1 MDEALM
7 RRLIGAATLLL
18 VAFVLAALLPD
29 PESPEG
35 EGAVVAYD
43 LRTGLPI
50 GPAEPVPAPV
60 EHPPTLKPVEKLEP
74 RAAESALAPA
84 ATPPLPRPA
93 LKVDESLGQP
103 GGWFVQVG
111 SFSSQANARGALQTL
126 FGMGLPTV
134 IQSVAVGKVLW
145 YRVRVGPYPAEGAA
159 LAVLAQVRKKG
170 FTTAKLVKPEAAAK
184 GN

>member
-1 MDEALM
+1 M
-7 RRLIGAATLLL
+7 RRLIGATTLLL
-18 VAFVLAALLPD
+18 LALVLAALLPD
-29 PESPEG
+29 PESPGG

-50 GPAEPVPAPV
+50 APAEPVPAPV
-60 EHPPTLKPVEKLEP
+60 ERPPTLKPEEKLEP
-74 RAAESALAPA
+74 RGAAPAPAPA
-84 ATPPLPRPA
+84 ATAPLPRPT

-134 IQSVAVGKVLW
+134 IQSVEVGKVLW

-159 LAVLAQVRKKG
+159 LSVLAQVRRKG
-170 FTTAKLVKPEAAAK
+170 FTSAKLVKPEASTK
-184 GN
+184 RN

>member
-1 MDEALM
+1 MDETLK
-7 RRLIGAATLLL
+7 RRLLGAATLLL

-29 PESPEG
+29 PELPEG

-60 EHPPTLKPVEKLEP
+60 ERPPTLKPEERLEP
-74 RAAESALAPA
+74 RAAEPAPA
-84 ATPPLPRPA
+84 AAAHLPRPA
-93 LKVDESLGQP
+93 LKVDESLGQTD
-103 GGWFVQVG
+103 GWFVQVG

-145 YRVRVGPYPAEGAA
+145 YRVRVGPYPGEGAA

-170 FTTAKLVKPEAAAK
+170 FTTAKLVKPEATAK